1 MFPNHLFFINVLIH
15 CFVCSYF
22 GISYSQECYLLHFFL
37 SFRPSRCWRRSKPN
51 WMSLR
56 KKRKK
61 RILMIGKQ
69 KMKMMTQDG
78 KKQETNGYITNSQ
91 CDGTTGLYIRA
102 GSRRSSPASML
113 GFAGYWPAPSWLD
126 KSDKPDENYR
136 DYVFQDLYSVTQCI
150 VWIHFYLSI
159 CQYWNMFV
167 QVSVR
172 RRGEMNAYF
181 LSFSSSGDGTE
192 DSIISPAFWSL
203 RNISGKKRTL
213 MWASSQVVNSLSDG
227 IVWFLFVAWSDW
239 SVFVAIWLVPEA
251 TRDFLDVITLAV
263 TCLSSFSPGWLILC
277 NAKLNKNWPGMLT
290 SKTKIRLKYLIH
302 ETPSIKGDEKQAK
315 KPWKT
320 NEDDTKAELEDL

>member
-1 MFPNHLFFINVLIH
+1 MV
-15 CFVCSYF
+15 
-22 GISYSQECYLLHFFL
+22 
-37 SFRPSRCWRRSKPN
+37 RSKKP
-51 WMSLR
+51 MGILRTRDQLPVSL
-56 KKRKK
+56 
-61 RILMIGKQ
+61 
-69 KMKMMTQDG
+69 
-78 KKQETNGYITNSQ
+78 
-91 CDGTTGLYIRA
+91 IRA
-102 GSRRSSPASML
+102 TNLIKIIVTM
-113 GFAGYWPAPSWLD
+113 F
-126 KSDKPDENYR
+126 
-136 DYVFQDLYSVTQCI
+136 FQDLYSVTQCL

-239 SVFVAIWLVPEA
+239 SVFVAIWLVREA

-277 NAKLNKNWPGMLT
+277 NAKLNKNWPGMLI

-320 NEDDTKAELEDL
+320 NEDDTKAELEDLWVKQSREQAPFFVNPPENTLRVAESCKPIRKLHVYHKLLRQLIVVRTSHVAKQQDCNQMALVPLSDSEVTEIVCQQWYSTLHGFARFKFSNCFLEELAWN